1 MVTISIPNMKIDG
14 GDTVASCR
22 GLSSDTKPT
31 DGIPINSMFVELD
44 TGDVFY
50 FDGTEWK
57 TFAEEE

>member
-1 MVTISIPNMKIDG
+1 MKIDG

-44 TGDVFY
+44 TGKVFY